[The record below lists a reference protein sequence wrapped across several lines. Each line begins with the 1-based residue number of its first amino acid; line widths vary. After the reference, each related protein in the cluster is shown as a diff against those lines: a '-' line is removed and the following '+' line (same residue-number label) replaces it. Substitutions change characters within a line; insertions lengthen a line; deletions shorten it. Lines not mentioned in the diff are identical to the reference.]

1 MLTNKINQIIFRNIK
16 DKTAIKNKNSEKTA
30 TPPMIWAWLATL
42 SVICPRWRSSLGAR
56 LAKKKTS
63 TNRQSKDGGAF
74 LLHMFIKPES
84 RVACRW
90 YPGFQHVPTICYLE
104 SGTVDC

>member
-1 MLTNKINQIIFRNIK
+1 
-16 DKTAIKNKNSEKTA
+16 
-30 TPPMIWAWLATL
+30 MIWAWLATL

-56 LAKKKTS
+56 LAKKNPAPTASPKT
-63 TNRQSKDGGAF
+63 GGF

-104 SGTVDC
+104 PGTVDC